1 VATLIAQV
9 GIESLAAQL
18 AEQADEGARRVLLS
32 DPRLLSLEAV
42 EQLCDHLASTVYVDL
57 AQAERL
63 LQSVLWLAGAL
74 GDESASAHV
83 ERAHGHISFVHSNY
97 AEAVAQY
104 GAAEAIF
111 ARTGNQVEVARTLSS
126 SLQPLIYLSRYE
138 EAFAAADRAEKI
150 FGRLGEPLRL
160 GRLHTNLGNILYRL
174 DRFEEALD
182 IYQRA
187 YQELESSGGDPQGV
201 PAVLHNLAVCYTSL
215 HRFPEALDA
224 YQRARDHCQR
234 HNLPLLRAQ
243 ADYNIA
249 YLYFLRG
256 EYTQALELY
265 QTARHEYGKLG
276 DRYHQ
281 ALCDL
286 DQSDIYLELN
296 LVEEGRQLA
305 EQAFA
310 GFEGLGTGYE
320 SGKALVN
327 YAIATSRQGNALRAL
342 DLFSKARQVFS
353 REQNHVWPSLIDLYQ
368 ALVFFQ
374 QGRLCEA
381 QRSCDAAFRFFSKSS
396 FTSKAALCKILSAR
410 IHLQVG
416 DAEAAHRACC
426 AALESLKKAETP
438 ALTYRAWFV
447 LGQVEEA
454 RDNAPAALEAYR
466 KAHAELETL
475 RSHLRQEDLKV
486 AFVKDKLAV
495 YESLVWMCLT
505 QSPSTEKLEEAFVYV
520 EQAKSR
526 SLADQIAFRA
536 HALPAPAEARS
547 DLVDRVHTLREELN
561 WYDRQVD
568 LGVSSGQQDS
578 PEQLERLRQKAHQCE
593 EDLIKSLSDIDG
605 TMTDFA
611 ALQNAGTVS
620 LAAIRSTVPAD
631 TILLEYYEARDTFY
645 ACVLSRE
652 ELKIVPLTPVSRV
665 RNLTRLLNF
674 QLGKFRLGPEYQ
686 QTFAEPLLRATQT
699 HLRELYAELIAPV
712 RRLLRARHLI
722 VVPHGLLHRLP
733 FQAFLDGDRYLIDD
747 FSISYAPS
755 ASVYY
760 LCATKEA
767 RSRED
772 TLVMGITDCLAP
784 HILEEARAV
793 ASTLPHSRLLLDGE
807 ATEERLRAY
816 APRSR
821 FVHIATHGF
830 FRQDNPMFSS
840 IQLADSRLSV
850 FDLYHLD
857 LRAELVTLSG
867 CSTGRNGLVGG
878 DELLGLLRGLL
889 YAGAQAVLVTLWDVN
904 DSSTAGF
911 MRIFYKCLS
920 DGANK
925 AAALQQAAREVRALY
940 PHPYYWAPF
949 SLIGKHFT

>member
-1 VATLIAQV
+1 VATTAIV
-9 GIESLAAQL
+9 GIESIVAQL
-18 AEQADEGARRVLLS
+18 AEQGDEGIRRVLLS
-32 DPRLLSLEAV
+32 DPRLQSLEAV
-42 EQLCDHLASTVYVDL
+42 EKLCDHLASTVYVDL
-57 AQAERL
+57 AQADRL
-63 LQSVLWLAGAL
+63 LQSVLWLAEAL
-74 GDESASAHV
+74 GDESARGHG
-83 ERAHGHISFVHSNY
+83 ERAHGHISFVHGSH
-97 AEAVAQY
+97 AEAVARY
-104 GAAEAIF
+104 EAAEAIF
-111 ARTGNQVEVARTLSS
+111 VRTGNQLEVGRTLSS

-150 FGRLGEPLRL
+150 FESLGEPLRL

-182 IYQRA
+182 TYQRA
-187 YQELESSGGDPQGV
+187 YEELESNGGDPQGV
-201 PAVLHNLAVCYTSL
+201 PAVLHNMAVCNTSL

-256 EYTQALELY
+256 EYTQAIELY
-265 QTARHEYGKLG
+265 QAARQQYEKLN
-276 DRYHQ
+276 DRYHK

-310 GFEGLGTGYE
+310 GFEELGMKYE
-320 SGKALVN
+320 AGKALAN
-327 YAIATSRQGNALRAL
+327 YAIATSREGNALRAL
-342 DLFSKARQVFS
+342 ELFDKARQVLS
-353 REQNHVWPSLIDLYQ
+353 REHNHVWPSLIDLYQ

-396 FTSKAALCKILSAR
+396 LTSKAALCEILSAR

-416 DAEAAHRACC
+416 DAEAAHRSCLD
-426 AALESLKKAETP
+426 ALESLKKAETP

-466 KAHAELETL
+466 KAHAELENL

-495 YESLVWMCLT
+495 YESLVWMCLAP
-505 QSPSTEKLEEAFVYV
+505 SPSSEKLEEAFAYI

-536 HALPAPAEARS
+536 HALPAPAEVRS
-547 DLVDRVHTLREELN
+547 DLVDKVHSLREELN
-561 WYDRQVD
+561 WYCRQAE
-568 LGVSSGQQDS
+568 LGVSSGQQNS
-578 PEQLERLRQKAHQCE
+578 PEQLESLRQKAHQCE
-593 EDLIKSLSDIDG
+593 EDLIKTLGDVDA

-611 ALQNAGTVS
+611 ALQNAGTVG
-620 LAAIRSTVPAD
+620 LATVQSALPPD
-631 TILLEYYEARDTFY
+631 TMLLEYYEARDTFY
-645 ACVLSRE
+645 ACVVSRD
-652 ELKIVPLTPVSRV
+652 ELQIVPLTPVSRV

-674 QLGKFRLGPEYQ
+674 QLGKFRLGTEYQ
-686 QTFAEPLLRATQT
+686 HTFAEPLLRATQT

-712 RRLLRARHLI
+712 RKLLRARHLI
-722 VVPHGLLHRLP
+722 VVPHGLLHHLP

-760 LCATKEA
+760 LCAAKEP
-767 RSRED
+767 RSTEGA
-772 TLVMGITDCLAP
+772 LVMGIADRLAP
-784 HILEEARAV
+784 HILKEAQAV
-793 ASTLPHSRLLLDGE
+793 AGTLLDARLLLDGE
-807 ATEERLRAY
+807 ATEDRLRAY
-816 APRSR
+816 APQSR

-867 CSTGRNGLVGG
+867 CSTGRNALVGG

-904 DSSTAGF
+904 DRSTADF
-911 MRIFYKCLS
+911 MRIFYQCLS
-920 DGANK
+920 AGATK
-925 AAALQQAAREVRALY
+925 AAALQQAAREIRALY

-949 SLIGKHFT
+949 SLIGKHST